1 MLAQRLLEDTRLRIG
16 AVEYGKVVVAE
27 SLATLELGYALCHN
41 LALFHI
47 GVCLYHLQWCT
58 HIATR
63 VHLLVYLLA
72 VLLYQTVGRSHDHL
86 CGAVVLLQLEHACPC
101 ILAGKPEDIVD
112 IGSPERVDALR
123 IVAHHAYM
131 LIVACELPHD
141 AVLCI
146 VGILILVYQHVGKL
160 RGILCQ
166 HLGMILKQQ
175 VGIQQYIVK
184 VHRPSL
190 SAAFLIA
197 QVYLACL
204 GHLGMSVI
212 GHGKS
217 IGGIHL
223 CGHEAVLGIRYA
235 TLDHARLVH
244 LIVELH
250 LLDDALEQTLRVGLV
265 IDGEVGSKANM
276 LSLGPQYPQKHA
288 VEGTHPQVAS
298 PMLPHPASYALT
310 HLACR
315 LIGKC
320 ECQYAPWLQ
329 AQFHQVG
336 HLIGEH
342 TGLARSCTGNHQRG
356 SIIIGHC
363 SQLALIE
370 FVAYIVV
377 HSNNLR

>member
-1 MLAQRLLEDTRLRIG
+1 
-16 AVEYGKVVVAE
+16 
-27 SLATLELGYALCHN
+27 
-41 LALFHI
+41 
-47 GVCLYHLQWCT
+47 
-58 HIATR
+58 
-63 VHLLVYLLA
+63 
-72 VLLYQTVGRSHDHL
+72 
-86 CGAVVLLQLEHACPC
+86 
-101 ILAGKPEDIVD
+101 
-112 IGSPERVDALR
+112 
-123 IVAHHAYM
+123 M

-141 AVLCI
+141 AMLRI

-175 VGIQQYIVK
+175 VSIQQYIVK

-197 QVYLACL
+197 QVYLARL
-204 GHLGMSVI
+204 GHLGLAVV
-212 GHGKS
+212 GHSKS
-217 IGGIHL
+217 ISSIHL
-223 CGHEAVLGIRYA
+223 GCHEAVLGIRYA
-235 TLDHARLVH
+235 TLDHAGLVH

-265 IDGEVGSKANM
+265 IDGEVGSKAYM
-276 LSLGPQYPQKHA
+276 LSLGPQYAQKHA
-288 VEGTHPQVAS
+288 VEGAHPQVAS
-298 PMLPHPASYALT
+298 PVLAHPTTYAFT

-320 ECQYAPWLQ
+320 ECQYAPRLQ

-342 TGLARSCTGNHQRG
+342 TGLARPCTSNHQRG
-356 SIIIGHC
+356 SIIIGHS

-370 FVAYIVV
+370 FVSYILHFLFSKNFYRSAVAHLHDIQSLLHSIHLAAIYRVV
-377 HSNNLR
+377 CHSMGSRRGGIHASRVVLYGSLRRIYDSP